1 MTPLAFQGNPAVWAD
16 MLDAIADLAGVIVP
30 GHGPVGGEAE
40 VRELQ
45 AYLHACVDA
54 HGDVRAIPPG
64 PWDTWL
70 ERERDAINV
79 ERAAMLAEG
88 DDEIP
93 QSMLKAMGFA

>member
-1 MTPLAFQGNPAVWAD
+1 M
-16 MLDAIADLAGVIVP
+16 IVP

-45 AYLHACVDA
+45 GYLRACVA
-54 HGDVRAIPPG
+54 ANGDVDAIPPG

-70 ERERDAINV
+70 ERDRDAINV
-79 ERAAMLAEG
+79 ERAALLAHG

-93 QSMLKAMGFA
+93 PVDARRRSAWR